1 MMLTLPAAPN
11 SNKVEIQCWERGS
24 PQYPIELLDLQHPPT
39 ELYAIG
45 REAALTG
52 PRVAI
57 VGTRNSTAYGERI
70 TRSLTR
76 SLVRAGVSVV
86 SGMARGIDGAA
97 HRTALEEGGWTVAV
111 LGTGIDVPYP
121 VGHRQLHRAIAE
133 RGLVVSENPSGM
145 KARKGAFPKRNRI
158 IAALAPVTIVIEAGF
173 RSGALNTASQALELG
188 RVVAAV
194 PGPIDSEQSRGSN
207 QLLRDGAVLI
217 AAADDALA
225 LLGISPPQDPGQ
237 ANPVLPE
244 TEQKVWDALA
254 TGVTYMDSLPAT
266 TGQSMAECLAAVTSL
281 EILGLVDCSL
291 AGEVRRR

>member
-1 MMLTLPAAPN
+1 MLTVRATLN
-11 SNKVEIQCWERGS
+11 NLEIQCWERGS
-24 PQYPIELLDLQHPPT
+24 AQYPIELLDLAYPPS
-39 ELYAIG
+39 ELYAMG
-45 REAALTG
+45 SEAALTK

-57 VGTRNSTAYGERI
+57 VGTRDSTAYGERI

-97 HRTALEEGGWTVAV
+97 HRTALEDGGRTVAV

-133 RGLVVSENPSGM
+133 QGLVVSENSPGM
-145 KARKGAFPKRNRI
+145 KAHKGAFPKRNRI
-158 IAALAPVTIVIEAGF
+158 IAALAPVTIVVEAGF

-225 LLGISPPQDPGQ
+225 LLGISPPKDPGR
-237 ANPVLPE
+237 ATPVLPE
-244 TEQKVWDALA
+244 SEQKVWDAILGGFVA
-254 TGVTYMDSLPAT
+254 IDSLPSIT
-266 TGQSMAECLAAVTSL
+266 NLSMAECLAAVTSL
-281 EILGLVDCSL
+281 EILALVECSL
-291 AGEVRRR
+291 AGEIRRR